1 MLNRTNFRAFA
12 AVLAV
17 AAVSA
22 ACEREATDA
31 LTPGEVAYAAIDS
44 TFASNPNLRF
54 DQVERLGNPLTMEVF
69 VEKREHDAYDAYPAQ
84 QDAGHF
90 TDDIVH
96 FITTVA
102 KRDRAYAETI
112 ASVLV
117 GTRTNPGDMIHVFPG
132 RQAGATAANAST
144 NAAVGWLT
152 QVLAPGTGY
161 GGRKLMGDD
170 TVDKG
175 TAVVFGN
182 AAGNNN
188 NVSPGLV
195 GDNVNEND
203 KPMLNQ
209 FPWLPAPT
217 GVSGSGS
224 GS

>member
-1 MLNRTNFRAFA
+1 MNRKRTPALV
-12 AVLAV
+12 AVLAIT
-17 AAVSA
+17 ALSA
-22 ACEREATDA
+22 ACDREA
-31 LTPGEVAYAAIDS
+31 PVGVGPEGPMYAALDS
-44 TFASNPNLRF
+44 TFSSNPNRRF

-69 VEKREHDAYDAYPAQ
+69 VEKREHDAYDAYPVA

-96 FITTVA
+96 FVSTVA
-102 KRDRAYAETI
+102 GRDRAYGAVI

-117 GTRTNPGDMIHVFPG
+117 GTPQNPGDMIHVFPR
-132 RQAGATAANAST
+132 RQAGATGASSAS

-152 QVLAPGTGY
+152 HVLAPGQGY
-161 GGRKLMGDD
+161 GGRKLDGDD

-195 GDNVNEND
+195 GDNVDSND
-203 KPMLNQ
+203 KPMLNA
-209 FPWLPAPT
+209 FPWLPAP
-217 GVSGSGS
+217 SGT
-224 GS
+224 